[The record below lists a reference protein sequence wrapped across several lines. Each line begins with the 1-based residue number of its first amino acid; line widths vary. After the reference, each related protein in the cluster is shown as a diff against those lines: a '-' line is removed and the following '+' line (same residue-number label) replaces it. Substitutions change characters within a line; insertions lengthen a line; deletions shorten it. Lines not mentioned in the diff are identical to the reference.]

1 MLSKA
6 EASTRPSARRDG
18 TGSHEEKV
26 HRKVMGLGQKL
37 VDHVLGRCFLV
48 RRGLGPTDYPIDNGA
63 GGE

>member
-6 EASTRPSARRDG
+6 EASTRQSARCNG

-26 HRKVMGLGQKL
+26 HRKVMGLGHEL